1 MNKYLEY
8 LAKQA
13 GLHTSTSGDDGDGG
27 WESLEAE
34 KDGRP
39 LPTLAVWWDSHNK
52 EWVAMVGVED
62 DTSHLERS
70 FAHPSDAFQWLRNAV
85 AAYVWPVCPKCDDT
99 GIERWAV
106 GDVDH
111 SDWCECF
118 HGERA
123 KDAKE
128 MADEMRAD
136 WEVQEAMDRR

>member
-39 LPTLAVWWDSHNK
+39 LPALAVWWETDWNAWIAS
-52 EWVAMVGVED
+52 VGTLASGE
-62 DTSHLERS
+62 

>member
-1 MNKYLEY
+1 MNKYLEH
-8 LAKQA
+8 LAQQA

-85 AAYVWPVCPKCDDT
+85 AAYVWPVCVHCNDT
-99 GIERWAV
+99 GEVSYSSDCATAEGSHYTV
-106 GDVDH
+106 EESEFCDH
-111 SDWCECF
+111 CW
-118 HGERA
+118 HGQQAE
-123 KDAKE
+123 AKE
-128 MADEMRAD
+128 T
-136 WEVQEAMDRR
+136 VDRR